1 MESSTSIPP
10 PGFVPRPASPPDE
23 LMTGAPVNRG
33 LLGESRRRLDARRLG
48 ASILD
53 DLLVSVVVVML
64 WLLYGLNIGTWV
76 LAAGLAMA
84 YHFLFDLTSG
94 QTIGKR
100 AANLRVVMADASP
113 VTRRAASGRAVLRT
127 IDFTLIGL
135 AVYLLSGG
143 RRRRIGDYAAGTIVC
158 DVERVGTFRRSL
170 RGGDAV
176 YPLAWL
182 ATGVVVLALTA
193 TGHTPWS
200 YRVRAERVCAS
211 ARAFLVQNGRPSPA
225 DELAVRMQMEG
236 FLRGMATPPNW
247 RDRHAQLLTRTHAE
261 NVAMASLLAM
271 GRPDDRSGAAAAF
284 RLQIAADHTALRR
297 LGYRACA

>member
-1 MESSTSIPP
+1 MESSASIPP

-33 LLGESRRRLDARRLG
+33 LLGESRRRLDA
-48 ASILD
+48 
-53 DLLVSVVVVML
+53 
-64 WLLYGLNIGTWV
+64 
-76 LAAGLAMA
+76 
-84 YHFLFDLTSG
+84 
-94 QTIGKR
+94 
-100 AANLRVVMADASP
+100 
-113 VTRRAASGRAVLRT
+113 
-127 IDFTLIGL
+127 
-135 AVYLLSGG
+135 

-211 ARAFLVQNGRPSPA
+211 ARAFLVQNGRPSP
-225 DELAVRMQMEG
+225 
-236 FLRGMATPPNW
+236 
-247 RDRHAQLLTRTHAE
+247 
-261 NVAMASLLAM
+261 
-271 GRPDDRSGAAAAF
+271 
-284 RLQIAADHTALRR
+284 
-297 LGYRACA
+297 